1 MFGFIKKFKTN
12 NVLENTKKEDIKN
25 DFELLEKEIEKF
37 KKSTTR
43 ANMINGEN
51 YYVGKHNILYRKRL
65 VIGED
70 GDLEEISNLPNNKIV
85 DNQYR
90 KMVNQK
96 ANYLL
101 GKPFSIQCE
110 NKQYTKL
117 LKKVFN
123 KKFLRVLRN
132 IGEDSLNNGL
142 GWIYVY
148 YDEYGEINFKGF
160 KPWEVIPI
168 WKDREHNELKEVIRV
183 FQSTIYDGGKEKVV
197 EKVEVYDT
205 TGIKFFEYNKKGKLV
220 KSTTHHKP
228 YILGEHNSFNF
239 NKIPIIPFKY
249 NNKEI
254 PLINNVKSLQD
265 GINLILSNFQNNME
279 EDARNTILVLVNY
292 DGENLGEF
300 RKNLANY
307 GAVKVKTIDGAG
319 GDIKTLQV
327 EVNSENYKVILGL
340 FKNALIENAMG
351 FDAKDD
357 RLSGNPNQM
366 NILSMYSDIDLDA
379 NSMETEFQ
387 ASFESLL
394 WFVNIHLYN
403 NGFGDFTNEE
413 VDVIFNRDILIKETE
428 VIENCTKSVGIL
440 SNETIV
446 ANHPWVKDTNEELIR
461 MEKEKDKEI
470 ESFNIPFENDTDKNS
485 TNKNGDSYV

>member
-1 MFGFIKKFKTN
+1 MFGFIKKIKTN
-12 NVLENTKKEDIKN
+12 NILETTKKENMKN
-25 DFELLEKEIEKF
+25 DFELLERQIEKF
-37 KKSTTR
+37 KRSKIR
-43 ANMINGEN
+43 LDMITGEN
-51 YYVGKHNILYRKRL
+51 YYIGKHNILYRKRL

-70 GDLEEISNLPNNKIV
+70 GELEEITNLPNNKII

-96 ANYLL
+96 NNYLL

-110 NKQYTKL
+110 NREYTEE
-117 LKKVFN
+117 LKKIFN
-123 KKFLRVLRN
+123 KKFLRLLRN

-142 GWIYVY
+142 AWLYIY
-148 YDEYGEINFKGF
+148 YDEHGEINFKPF
-160 KPWEVIPI
+160 KSWEIIPI
-168 WKDREHNELKEVIRV
+168 WKDSEHSELEQVIRV
-183 FQSTIYDGGKEKVV
+183 FETTIYVDGKEEVI

-205 TGIKFFEYNKKGKLV
+205 TGIKFFEYDKKGKLI
-220 KSTTHHKP
+220 KSTPHHKP
-228 YILGEHNSFNF
+228 YILGNYNSFNF
-239 NKIPIIPFKY
+239 SKIPIIPFKY
-249 NNKEI
+249 NSKEI

-265 GINLILSNFQNNME
+265 GINLIQSNFQNNME
-279 EDARNTILVLVNY
+279 EDARNSILVLVNY

-327 EVNSENYKVILGL
+327 QVNSENYKVILGL

-403 NGFGDFTNEE
+403 NGVGDFTNEE
-413 VDVIFNRDILIKETE
+413 IDLIFNRDILIKETE
-428 VIENCTKSVGIL
+428 AIENCTKSLGIL
-440 SNETIV
+440 SSETIV

-461 MEKEKDKEI
+461 LEKEKDAELK
-470 ESFNIPFENDTDKNS
+470 SFSIPFENIVDEKTA
-485 TNKNGDSYV
+485 NKNGDTYV